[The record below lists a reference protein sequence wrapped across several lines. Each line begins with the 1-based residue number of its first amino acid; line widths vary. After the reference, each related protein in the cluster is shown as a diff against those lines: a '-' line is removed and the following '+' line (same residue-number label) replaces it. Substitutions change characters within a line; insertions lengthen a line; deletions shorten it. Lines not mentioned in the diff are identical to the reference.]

1 VRQAG
6 NIVAA
11 GAGLAALAWLA
22 ALGPAA
28 AALEL
33 QAPDGRTVVLYDDFT
48 WEYKRP
54 APTPAS
60 DTVSADALV
69 GQPSEYKGQQV
80 VVSGALTKLLGE
92 YRLRSGSEQKAMTVD
107 LSKIRR
113 ADQIAL
119 DEALAAAGSF
129 GAVRVQIHG
138 EVVQDVITYK
148 LAAAELLVL

>member
-1 VRQAG
+1 MAVT
-6 NIVAA
+6 IVAA

-22 ALGPAA
+22 APAA

-54 APTPAS
+54 APTPAP

-69 GQPSEYKGQQV
+69 GQPSEYKGRQV

-113 ADQIAL
+113 ADRIAL
-119 DEALAAAGSF
+119 DKALAAAGSF
-129 GAVRVQIHG
+129 AAVRVQIHG

-148 LAAAELLVL
+148 LAAADLLVL